1 MFGGSGRILYPD
13 PSVSLFSGG
22 REIKIISR
30 SRSFWRKTMTK
41 EEAWERFKELYSEEI
56 PFGMRPDFDRAVR
69 FGYDAC
75 LNRVCK
81 CGMRGDGVYCLLCGG
96 KIEEES

>member
-41 EEAWERFKELYSEEI
+41 EEALKIFKEKENYDITAEEVYG
-56 PFGMRPDFDRAVR
+56 FLK
-69 FGYDAC
+69 GYDAC
-75 LNRVCK
+75 LNRPCK